1 MIKGALVVFLFLSVL
16 RIDQEI
22 AQCPTCGG
30 TEEIICSQ
38 CNGFPSVVKPSIS
51 NLGSQSW
58 IQDRG
63 VIVVGSFQNNEDF
76 GVYGTLICDKDGLP
90 LQSDMASSDAE
101 ALAAHVASLM
111 GKVHGVA
118 EEIERGELS
127 FVNITLQEAEILIA
141 PESDF
146 TLVVL
151 KKLLKKGRTPM

>member
-1 MIKGALVVFLFLSVL
+1 VSSLDQ
-16 RIDQEI
+16 IDPQTLKLI
-22 AQCPTCGG
+22 VQK
-30 TEEIICSQ
+30 
-38 CNGFPSVVKPSIS
+38 F
-51 NLGSQSW
+51 GS
-58 IQDRG
+58 R
-63 VIVVGSFQNNEDF
+63 E

-90 LQSDMASSDAE
+90 LQSDMASADAE

-118 EEIERGELS
+118 EEIGRGELS

-151 KKLLKKGRTPM
+151 KKLLKKGGARPKP